1 MLNWDDIRAI
11 DAIADPLGVLSV
23 YADRPDNGNGR
34 LVRAVSLAG
43 ELRRLEADMAR
54 RPTPR
59 HDFTAGACAGCA
71 RRSSA
76 CWKAAR
82 RGGHCLLRCRATR
95 SSR

>member
-1 MLNWDDIRAI
+1 MLTWDDIRAI

-43 ELRRLEADMAR
+43 ELRRLEADTER

-59 HDFTAGACAGCA
+59 
-71 RRSSA
+71 
-76 CWKAAR
+76 
-82 RGGHCLLRCRATR
+82 
-95 SSR
+95 

>member
-43 ELRRLEADMAR
+43 VRLAVDPVAEVPLSRRY
-54 RPTPR
+54 
-59 HDFTAGACAGCA
+59 
-71 RRSSA
+71 
-76 CWKAAR
+76 
-82 RGGHCLLRCRATR
+82 LLR
-95 SSR
+95 